1 MREAVIELKA
11 DRQHGLTTALLDVAL
26 ANARR
31 GDRVV
36 FWSPTSG
43 ECDNAFRQ
51 ARHLLDPQVSRVN
64 AANGNQFVAYGSGGR
79 VQFVW
84 GRNPEDVLCDTRT
97 CGAAVYVFDDN
108 RGSGAHIVRRNAM
121 RDLRDRREVRFF

>member
-1 MREAVIELKA
+1 MADAVVELKA

-36 FWSPTSG
+36 FWSPGPRESA
-43 ECDNAFRQ
+43 DAFYRS
-51 ARHLLDPQVSRVN
+51 RGLLDSDVSRVC

-79 VQFVW
+79 VQFIW

>member
-1 MREAVIELKA
+1 MSEAVIELKA

-31 GDRVV
+31 GDRVI
-36 FWSPTSG
+36 FWSPSAR
-43 ECDNAFRQ
+43 ESAEAFRQ

-64 AANGNQFVAYGSGGR
+64 AANGDQYVAYARGGR

-84 GRNPEDVLCDTRT
+84 GRSPEDVLCDTRT

-121 RDLRDRREVRFF
+121 RDLRDRREVGFF